1 VKDIVNEF
9 KLRAAYGTAG
19 NRPIFS
25 AQYETLTIGGGGT
38 LTMFRIAA
46 GEPFGQM
53 YGRKFVTS
61 CRQLPATF
69 QARCGDGL
77 EWQKNDDGNIVWVGA
92 GNTWR
97 DGVTK
102 NLWNAENPVTD
113 SPWGVRNFWGM
124 PMIQRDNSTLGVES
138 AIGSAIPDLR
148 WSMGHNVSWN
158 KFTGYVLFD
167 AVRGRSVFNLVRQ
180 WNYGDFMNRDTDQL
194 GESVETAKPVG
205 YYWRAAPPDDTRGS
219 GGLYDFLGPND
230 NSVEDAS
237 FVKLRELSVG
247 YRIGRLG
254 RYGDWT
260 VNLIGRNLL
269 TWTDYTG
276 YDPETGVN
284 GGTNGSGIL
293 NAADAFNFPNLRTIT
308 LQFNVGF

>member
-1 VKDIVNEF
+1 
-9 KLRAAYGTAG
+9 
-19 NRPIFS
+19 
-25 AQYETLTIGGGGT
+25 
-38 LTMFRIAA
+38 M
-46 GEPFGQM
+46 
-53 YGRKFVTS
+53 
-61 CRQLPATF
+61 
-69 QARCGDGL
+69 
-77 EWQKNDDGNIVWVGA
+77 ND
-92 GNTWR
+92 
-97 DGVTK
+97 
-102 NLWNAENPVTD
+102 
-113 SPWGVRNFWGM
+113 
-124 PMIQRDNSTLGVES
+124 
-138 AIGSAIPDLR
+138 
-148 WSMGHNVSWN
+148 
-158 KFTGYVLFD
+158 
-167 AVRGRSVFNLVRQ
+167 
-180 WNYGDFMNRDTDQL
+180 DTDQL